1 MRRTVAAYFL
11 LASLI
16 GTATAGAEE
25 CPADALGVSR
35 TIVVDPREHPRVGS
49 MQYNESLPLK
59 DHEVVLTFDDG
70 PLPPYTTRILET
82 LAAECVKA
90 TFFMVGR
97 MAQGYPAIVR
107 RGCPEGPPLS
117 HQSQDDHLTFPQS
130 SV

>member
-11 LASLI
+11 LASLL
-16 GTATAGAEE
+16 GTETASAEE

-82 LAAECVKA
+82 LAAECLEA
-90 TFFMVGR
+90 TFFMAGP
-97 MAQGYPAIVR
+97 MAQAYPAVAR
-107 RGCPEGPPLS
+107 PPPSYGPP
-117 HQSQDDHLTFPQS
+117 D
-130 SV
+130 